1 MYDPLVCQPKPPFCP
16 PFLPLSNYLYCEK
29 IYFYCLHRA
38 LHSRLLYKRFHS
50 IHHKYKA
57 PCALESVY
65 VHPVEYVL
73 NSFTALVGPTFLA
86 TSPQLFTAML
96 TTCLFTFLQVHD
108 HTGLWLPFVSVRRA
122 KCVISPHRVL
132 MYSC

>member
-1 MYDPLVCQPKPPFCP
+1 MILRSGNLNHPSVLPRCP
-16 PFLPLSNYLYCEK
+16 SSPMICIVK
-29 IYFYCLHRA
+29 IYFYCIHHA
-38 LHSRLLYKRFHS
+38 LHTRLLYKRFHS

-65 VHPVEYVL
+65 IHPVEYVL
-73 NSFTALVGPTFLA
+73 NSFIALVGQTFLV

-96 TTCLFTFLQVHD
+96 TTRLFTFLQVHD

-122 KCVISPHRVL
+122 KYALSSHRVL
-132 MYSC
+132 MHSC